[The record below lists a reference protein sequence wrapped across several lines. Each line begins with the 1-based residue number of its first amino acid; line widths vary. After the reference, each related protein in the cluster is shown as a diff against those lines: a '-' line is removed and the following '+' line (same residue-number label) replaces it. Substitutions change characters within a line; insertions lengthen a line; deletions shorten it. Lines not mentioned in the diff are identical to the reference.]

1 MRLFDTH
8 AHFPLEDS
16 KVLEKLTRAKSA
28 GVVGLTAVGGNDELN
43 AAARRAATLA
53 RANPLLCPRVFVACG
68 FDRDCAADWAFQPFE
83 TADCAAIGEIGLDYH
98 YSPETRRAQIKL
110 FESQVRLSLERNLPI
125 VIHTR
130 EADEDT
136 LAILQGS
143 GARGIIHCYTGG
155 PAVADKLLEFGFYIS
170 FSGILT
176 FRSAEIVRE
185 SARIVPNERLL
196 IETDSPYLAPVPY
209 RGKENEPAYVIET
222 ARYLSDMRGMPVDDL
237 AELTTR
243 NACRIFAVEV

>member
-8 AHFPLEDS
+8 AHFSLRDEET
-16 KVLEKLTRAKSA
+16 LEKLARAKSA
-28 GVVGLTAVGGNDELN
+28 GVVAITAIGGNDELN
-43 AAARRAATLA
+43 AAAHRAAELA
-53 RANPLLCPRVFVACG
+53 RQDTRLYPRVFVACG
-68 FDRDCAADWAFQPFE
+68 FDRDCALDHRFQPFD
-83 TADCAAIGEIGLDYH
+83 TCDSVALGEIGLDYH
-98 YSPETRRAQIKL
+98 YSLETRQAQIAL
-110 FESQVRLSLERNLPI
+110 FEEQVRMSLERNLPI

-136 LAILQGS
+136 LAILKDS

-155 PAVADKLLEFGFYIS
+155 PATAEKFLELGFFIS

-176 FRSAEIVRE
+176 FRSAELVRE

-222 ARYLSDMRGMPVDDL
+222 ARYLSDMRGIPVDDL

-243 NACRIFAVEV
+243 NACQVFAVEL